1 MTQFN
6 VNSSTRL
13 SVCRVLREE
22 GMTDR
27 EIADLVPPASRQD
40 PLLRALMSQVMEN
53 FLESLTPPSSR
64 QNPLLKQLAETSLE
78 ASASNL
84 SPPVYRQNPLLRK
97 IYTIHYV

>member
-1 MTQFN
+1 MTKFN

-27 EIADLVPPASRQD
+27 EIVDLVPPASRQD

-64 QNPLLKQLAETSLE
+64 QNPLLRQLAETSLDV
-78 ASASNL
+78 SASIL

-97 IYTIHYV
+97 IYTIHQA